1 MPTKTQNRLSAVG
14 GQSPSNDGNHAI
26 DLSKPYIVEVEI
38 EGTSDLLFHRWSNEA
53 VKEKADARKGSAAK
67 KSDNVESYLYRDA
80 KGNISLPGEYVRMS
94 CIGAAKYR
102 QDPRSSRKSAS
113 DLYKAGIIALTQLAS
128 LGKDKPDFED
138 RRRVVIQ

>member
-67 KSDNVESYLYRDA
+67 KVAFMVLGFA
-80 KGNISLPGEYVRMS
+80 GGAVGA
-94 CIGAAKYR
+94 IGAI
-102 QDPRSSRKSAS
+102 
-113 DLYKAGIIALTQLAS
+113 LALVFTVTGRNGRRLLAVTALAIVLS
-128 LGKDKPDFED
+128 GLAILVGA
-138 RRRVVIQ
+138 I